1 MTKEKIKELWNKIVV
16 KDWKQTQI
24 TDMEDFD
31 RLLYEVSN
39 EIDTGFDVCWA
50 GYDEQYLFTSY
61 YSNKLGLNIELDL
74 DCFERLDNADDLY
87 EFIKRQNDWA
97 REVETSITVKK

>member
-1 MTKEKIKELWNKIVV
+1 
-16 KDWKQTQI
+16 
-24 TDMEDFD
+24 MEDFD
-31 RLLYEVSN
+31 RLFYEVSN
-39 EIDTGFDVCWA
+39 EIDTGFDVCWS

-74 DCFERLDNADDLY
+74 DCFEQLDSADDLY

-97 REVETSITVKK
+97 RKVEASITVKQ